1 MISPKHFYQLALYL
15 VVGGGA
21 TLVEW
26 SCFWALNAAAGL
38 HYAWATSLAFAVST
52 FANWALGRML
62 LFRGGNGKGTLH
74 ELSCI
79 YAVSIAGLLANLALM
94 WLAIDV
100 VGVPNMAAKIF
111 ATGVVFFGNF
121 LVRKIFIY
129 KI

>member
-1 MISPKHFYQLALYL
+1 MISSKHFRQLALYL
-15 VVGGGA
+15 IVGAGA

-26 SCFWALNAAAGL
+26 GCFWVLNAAVGL
-38 HYAWATSLAFAVST
+38 HYAWATSFAFAVST

-62 LFRGGNGKGTLH
+62 LFRGGNGKGTLN

-100 VGVPNMAAKIF
+100 AGVPNMAAKIF